1 MNSAGVQQV
10 VNITGVLNHSLQRGG
25 SLETSGG
32 GGVGAEGGVTAVRG
46 EVGRLVT
53 LTGCE
58 VRDWE

>member
-1 MNSAGVQQV
+1 MNSAGVQLV
-10 VNITGVLNHSLQRGG
+10 VNITGVLNRSLQRGG
-25 SLETSGG
+25 SLETSG